1 MDERLTDGATAT
13 EGRSTRRELL
23 EKAAAGTLAAASVP
37 LWAKPAGAYSRQTR
51 RPLKIGFFGSFSGPL
66 ALSGLDLRRGFDLF
80 LNARGGRL
88 LGRPVEVIYEDDNS
102 NPALALTRVR
112 KLTEQDRVAIVA
124 GGVNAAAGPPVFDY
138 VNAVG
143 MPWVNSLIAADD
155 LTQRLADRNTY
166 MIRIGEAASQ
176 AAHYFGEYVRK
187 NLRYTRVAVIG
198 SDFRFGYQNASGFQD
213 VFQRLGGR
221 VVQKVWIPLGA
232 PDHTPFVS
240 RLERD
245 VDAVYAVCA
254 ALDAVRFMTVYQQ
267 LGLKDR
273 IPLIGNY
280 TLTDEVTLASPGLPR
295 SAAEGIVTAARYSA
309 VVANPQNREFQRRY
323 NAVHQGTSVG
333 SSTAADGWITGQA
346 IEAAMRRRR
355 GDTSN
360 RRKFA
365 AAFVGL
371 ELNTPRGALE
381 IAKDRSTISPVYI
394 RRVRPTAGRVPP
406 GYSLPLMNEVVRTIP
421 RANQYWKFQVK
432 GYLARPPYSR
442 DYPPTR

>member
-1 MDERLTDGATAT
+1 MAEELTDGETTIEA
-13 EGRSTRRELL
+13 GSTRRELL
-23 EKAAAGTLAAASVP
+23 QKVAAGAIAVGSVP
-37 LWAKPAGAYSRQTR
+37 LWARPAGAYSTITT
-51 RPLKIGFFGSFSGPL
+51 RPLRIGFFGSFSGPL
-66 ALSGLDLRRGFDLF
+66 ALSGQDLRRGFELF
-80 LNARGGRL
+80 LSARRGRL
-88 LGRPVEVIYEDDNS
+88 LNRQVEVIFEDDAS
-102 NPALALTRVR
+102 NPATALQRVR
-112 KLTEQDRVAIVA
+112 KLTEQDKVAIIA

-143 MPWVNSLIAADD
+143 MPWINSLIAADD
-155 LTQRLADRNTY
+155 LTQRLADRNRY

-187 NLRYTRVAVIG
+187 TLRYTRVAVIG
-198 SDFRFGYQNASGFQD
+198 SDFLFGYQNASGFQD

-221 VVQKVWIPLGA
+221 VVQKIWVPLGA
-232 PDHTPFVS
+232 PDQTPFVS
-240 RLERD
+240 RIERS
-245 VDAVYAVCA
+245 VDAVYAVFA

-273 IPLIGNY
+273 VPLIGNY
-280 TLTDEVTLASPGLPR
+280 TLTDEVTLASTGLPR
-295 SAAEGIVTAARYSA
+295 TAALDIVTAARYSA
-309 VVANPQNREFQRRY
+309 VIDNAQNRQFQRRY
-323 NAVHQGTSVG
+323 NAVHRGTSVG

-346 IEAAMRRRR
+346 IEAGMRIRK

-365 AAFVGL
+365 GAFVGL
-371 ELNTPRGALE
+371 ELNTPRGAIE
-381 IAKDRSTISPVYI
+381 IGRDRSTISPVYI
-394 RRVRPTAGRVPP
+394 RRVRETSGKVPP
-406 GYSLPLMNEVVRTIP
+406 GYSLPLMNEVLRTIP